1 MVIISD
7 SIMKAKYVSFRTDFI
22 IECAVVIFIMI
33 PLLFHNIDLKYK
45 NSNYISAINI
55 SIALNFGFEFR
66 YWFAQKQPPEVFCKK
81 GVIRN
86 FKNSQENTSDRIL
99 KKRLWH
105 RCFPMNFAKSLRTPF
120 LQNVSRRLLLI
131 G

>member
-1 MVIISD
+1 MVITSG
-7 SIMKAKYVSFRTDFI
+7 SIMKTKYVSFRIDFI

-33 PLLFHNIDLKYK
+33 FLLFHNIDLKYK

-55 SIALNFGFEFR
+55 SIVLNFGFEFR

-120 LQNVSRRLLLI
+120 LQNASRRLLLI